1 MVVPAPKVF
10 AFIPSVN
17 FRFIFGDTVPVSF
30 ANCVG
35 GSIAGRYFPQQ
46 VPFIGRNNVTMM
58 GKMMTLF
65 RTDFRFEVAKY
76 HFISGIFNYVRDCDD
91 FRDYV
96 KGPGWFGAG
105 IEYGFYT
112 AFGPLRADIHWSSIT
127 NKAGFYISWGYDF

>member
-1 MVVPAPKVF
+1 MVVPAQKVF
-10 AFIPSVN
+10 AFIPSAN

-35 GSIAGRYFPQQ
+35 GSMAGRYFPQQ
-46 VPFIGRNNVTMM
+46 IPFIGRNNVTMM
-58 GKMMTLF
+58 GKLMTLF
-65 RTDFRFEVAKY
+65 RTDFRFEVAKH
-76 HFISGIFNYVRDCDD
+76 HFISGIVNYVRECDD

-105 IEYGFYT
+105 IEYGFDT